1 MDEVEARFYVNLE
14 IQKATN
20 RKIDYSKLM
29 STERLLARMI
39 VDDAIHNYFD
49 TFEISYDR
57 SPVEDVKEAGFL
69 VDKLRQAR
77 KILLED

>member
-1 MDEVEARFYVNLE
+1 MDEVEARFFVNLE

-20 RKIDYSKLM
+20 REIDYSKLM

-49 TFEISYDR
+49 TFEISYDHY
-57 SPVEDVKEAGFL
+57 SVEDVKEAGFL
-69 VDKLRQAR
+69 VNKLRQAR